1 MLINW
6 QFIREVGPLR
16 WVLRYSVRQFRKRV
30 LRRDCTLRL
39 PTGLTMVLPRQSTS
53 ATEVYLTRANTDW
66 GSEAIF
72 TSFAVSTRDFLDI
85 GSHIGYYAAY
95 LSPRV
100 RHVYAFEPNPRILPD
115 LYRTSALSPNI
126 EVIEMAVSSTD
137 GTETFFAGAG
147 TAVGSLENVG
157 GDPVTVPVTTID
169 TFVSRHPGIDVG
181 LIKTDIE
188 GHDLEALRGMVA
200 TVARFQPLVLTE
212 CDDLQGLRA
221 LCRDWNYNIFG
232 ATRHTRSRKPAFLD
246 FTLSISDLH
255 PHKMLF
261 LVPESLLPAF
271 ECISLC

>member
-115 LYRTSALSPNI
+115 SLPHLRVVTQHRSHRNGGFFNRWYR
-126 EVIEMAVSSTD
+126 
-137 GTETFFAGAG
+137 
-147 TAVGSLENVG
+147 
-157 GDPVTVPVTTID
+157 
-169 TFVSRHPGIDVG
+169 DVFCWRW
-181 LIKTDIE
+181 
-188 GHDLEALRGMVA
+188 H
-200 TVARFQPLVLTE
+200 
-212 CDDLQGLRA
+212 
-221 LCRDWNYNIFG
+221 
-232 ATRHTRSRKPAFLD
+232 RSR
-246 FTLSISDLH
+246 
-255 PHKMLF
+255 
-261 LVPESLLPAF
+261 
-271 ECISLC
+271 